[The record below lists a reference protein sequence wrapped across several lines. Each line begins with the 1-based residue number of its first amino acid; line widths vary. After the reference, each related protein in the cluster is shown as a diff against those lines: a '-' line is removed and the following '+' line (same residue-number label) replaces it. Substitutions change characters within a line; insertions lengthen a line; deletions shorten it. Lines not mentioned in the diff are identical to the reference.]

1 MTFAEYALRI
11 EAWQIQE
18 LYQKKKLAISAYYN
32 QAIQATT
39 GGKNPKPL
47 YRNIDEFFKGVG
59 IDADE
64 QAIYETY
71 GDEYMLRKPTT
82 DTEKANKIFRERMQ
96 QFEEL
101 KRRGLIDMNAWKN
114 DKKGG
119 RTWQKK

>member
-1 MTFAEYALRI
+1 MTFAEYALRM

-18 LYQKKKLAISAYYN
+18 LYQKKKLAISAYYS

-59 IDADE
+59 ITADE

-71 GDEYMLRKPTT
+71 GDEYMLCKPTT
-82 DTEKANKIFRERMQ
+82 DTEKANEVFRQRIQ
-96 QFEEL
+96 QFKEL
-101 KRRGLIDMNAWKN
+101 KRQGLIDMEAWK
-114 DKKGG
+114 KE
-119 RTWQKK
+119 